1 VSVPRRVG
9 GVVKLRLDVVHTHGH
24 ETFESWERDDLRRA
38 GLLLVAIAN
47 GGPDTG
53 VRVPGEAGS
62 TLLRVG
68 DIDRA
73 DLTWEA

>member
-1 VSVPRRVG
+1 MR
-9 GVVKLRLDVVHTHGH
+9 LRLEVVHTDGH
-24 ETFESWERDDLRRA
+24 EVLESWEPNDLRTA

-53 VRVPGEAGS
+53 VRVPGEGGS